1 MLSRRTFRLG
11 MLIGGWALLVL
22 CARPVA
28 AQEETKPEETTK
40 TEVDE
45 QPTPW
50 PPPNTQK
57 NEVKREP
64 TQEKGLILHTPAAW
78 KKDEE
83 TKPLRLAQFT
93 IPPAQGEKDPV
104 ELAVFSFQGLGGG
117 GGVQANV
124 DRWVSQFPGP
134 GTKKT
139 VMTGTGHQGLYVL
152 VDLEGTYQPGVS
164 ARGEKQDPIPNARML
179 AAIIGIRWDGKDAD
193 GTPKQKSAVYFLKM
207 VGPKKTIDENEKAF
221 RLAFGASNKENPIPE
236 KEE

>member
-1 MLSRRTFRLG
+1 M
-11 MLIGGWALLVL
+11 GGWVLLVL
-22 CARPVA
+22 CARSVA

-57 NEVKREP
+57 HEVKRSED
-64 TQEKGLILHTPAAW
+64 QETGLVLHTPAAW
-78 KKDEE
+78 KKEE
-83 TKPLRLAQFT
+83 QTKPLRLAQFT
-93 IPPAQGEKDPV
+93 VPPAQGDKDPV

-124 DRWVSQFPGP
+124 DRWVSQFPGA

-139 VMTGTGHQGLYVL
+139 VLTGTGHQGLYVL
-152 VDLEGTYQPGVS
+152 VDLEGTYQPPNFGGQV
-164 ARGEKQDPIPNARML
+164 EKQDPIPNARML

-193 GTPKQKSAVYFLKM
+193 GEPKQKSAVYFLKM
-207 VGPKKTIDENEKAF
+207 VGSKKTIDENEKAF
-221 RLAFGASNKENPIPE
+221 RLAFGASNKENLIPK